1 MMNRRR
7 TVCVAA
13 LLAILAAIGVLA
25 FLLGERR
32 ALTSLAVRQIS
43 PDQAAAA
50 MQSDEFYSDYNETR
64 LVIRGSVASIQTN
77 GDGATLQ
84 FATHS
89 PFKTF
94 CQLAQY
100 PRSIHDG
107 AMLTVLTEG
116 ASAQRQSSGVVLS
129 SCSVI
134 SGG

>member
-1 MMNRRR
+1 MNRRR
-7 TVCVAA
+7 TVGVAA
-13 LLAILAAIGVLA
+13 LLAILAAMGVLA
-25 FLLGERR
+25 FLLGERQ
-32 ALTSLAVRQIS
+32 ALTGLTVRQIS

-50 MQSDEFYSDYNETR
+50 MQSDEFYSDYNETT
-64 LVIRGSVASIQTN
+64 LVIRGSVASIQAN

-94 CQLAQY
+94 CQLGPY
-100 PRSIHDG
+100 PSSIHDG